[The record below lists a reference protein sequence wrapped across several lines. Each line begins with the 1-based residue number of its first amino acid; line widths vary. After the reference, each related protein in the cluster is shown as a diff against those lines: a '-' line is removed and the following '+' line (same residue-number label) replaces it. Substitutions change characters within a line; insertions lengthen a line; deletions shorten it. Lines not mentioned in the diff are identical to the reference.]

1 MSTYEFL
8 TQVAWPGVQ
17 PSSSGGYDTS
27 ATQEPEQ
34 ATEEPVLAEDELIP
48 LEPSSVVADTSMA
61 QEEVSSQYPMP
72 EPSPPTHSSGC
83 TSYSSAGFK

>member
-17 PSSSGGYDTS
+17 PSSSGGDDTS

-34 ATEEPVLAEDELIP
+34 ATEEPVLAED
-48 LEPSSVVADTSMA
+48 SS
-61 QEEVSSQYPMP
+61 
-72 EPSPPTHSSGC
+72 
-83 TSYSSAGFK
+83 